1 MRRNFEKERPV
12 PQKTPSATDTHPPR
26 RVAVWVALAAL
37 GLAMPHGAHAQ
48 DLFEGLVPDAPAPIV
63 TSPNGWTRDTIDQLD
78 RSVRHLSWQL
88 NGIGRRGNPPPLLAP
103 DAEVGLLQNSAAA
116 LSDKLATQGDQAM
129 RLTGDIQVAQH
140 DAQTQQQQ
148 IAELTA
154 RIDALTQRED
164 AEDSHLAQIDAQLA
178 PPPPPAPPPATTGN
192 ADGDLQSAAA
202 LLAAGKTDE
211 AEPAF
216 EAVTTR
222 WPQTPQAHEAWY
234 QLGRLSVVKT
244 DNSGAIA
251 DFAKALQGWPKTAWA
266 PDALASLATALAQAH
281 RPTETCEAIQQ
292 FDQAYMSAATP
303 ELREKIKGLAHEQA
317 CH

>member
-1 MRRNFEKERPV
+1 V
-12 PQKTPSATDTHPPR
+12 
-26 RVAVWVALAAL
+26 VLAVL
-37 GLAMPHGAHAQ
+37 GLLTPTGARAQ
-48 DLFEGLVPDAPAPIV
+48 DLFEGLVPDAPAPVV
-63 TSPNGWTRDTIDQLD
+63 TTPDGWTRDAVDQLD
-78 RSVRHLSWQL
+78 RSVRHMSWKL

-103 DAEVGLLQNSAAA
+103 DSEVGVLQNSTAA
-116 LSDKLATQGDQAM
+116 LTDKLAAQSDEAM

-140 DAQTQQQQ
+140 DAQTRQQQ

-164 AEDSHLAQIDAQLA
+164 AEETHLGQIDAQLA
-178 PPPPPAPPPATTGN
+178 PPPPSAPPPATTGS
-192 ADGDLQSAAA
+192 ADSDLQSAVA
-202 LLAAGKTDE
+202 LLAAGKRDE

-234 QLGRLSVVKT
+234 QLGRLSVVRT

-266 PDALASLATALAQAH
+266 PDALASLAAALAEAH
-281 RPTETCEAIQQ
+281 RPTETCEAISQ
-292 FDQAYMSAATP
+292 FNQAYKSAASAN
-303 ELREKIKGLAHEQA
+303 LRQKMQGLGKVQG